1 MFFGQR
7 KEKQKVVVPG
17 GVAHVFLYSTNSTF
31 NATGFTITYNITEEV
46 TTPAPITTTPT
57 PILPDAFV
65 PINGIPTTKWKD
77 YNSSFTQAIA
87 GMSTDYVHN
96 VLGYVNQPNITST
109 MVLIQDIKSCNPFRC
124 QKDCVAYDF
133 SIDSDLFTKY
143 TLDQMLNTESLHH
156 YITQVNEGSQICE
169 EHPTISLTRY
179 VAVPVF
185 ILIFGIVISALFW
198 KYSEKGSL
206 TEKRLKYET
215 EQQDRWDDQR
225 RRSSANASILGLG
238 RPASFASRG
247 SRSSIPFPKSKGA
260 QDYDSDDNVG
270 FDMSDFREYDPDM
283 GTVDPTQFG
292 LDKDFTRDR
301 QVMGF
306 YTNQAFVPDE
316 EVTVYQRD
324 GPSHSLADTDSEDSN
339 DGGAISFRDSQN
351 SLSKTP
357 QSQVVSA
364 DVHTV
369 DDNEETTL

>member
-1 MFFGQR
+1 
-7 KEKQKVVVPG
+7 KQKVVVPG

-124 QKDCVAYDF
+124 QKDC
-133 SIDSDLFTKY
+133 
-143 TLDQMLNTESLHH
+143 
-156 YITQVNEGSQICE
+156 ICE